1 MPIVSI
7 NAANPFVDGRQSD
20 RALAIRK
27 GVERH
32 FEELGWTTLP
42 ELTLKSGRRADL
54 VALSAKGELIIVEIK
69 SSVADFRADNKWPDY
84 DNYCDF
90 LYFATLCDVPED
102 IFPQTEGL
110 IIADSYGAEILRPA
124 VERKLSAPRRK
135 LMIAT
140 FARTA
145 AQRLARCCA
154 HAGLENDAELDSVT
168 VTR

>member
-7 NAANPFVDGRQSD
+7 NATNPFVDGRQSE

-32 FEELGWTTLP
+32 FEELGWATIP

-54 VALSAKGELIIVEIK
+54 VCLSSKGELTIVEIK
-69 SSVADFRADNKWPDY
+69 SSIADFRADTKWPEY
-84 DNYCDF
+84 EEFCDQ
-90 LYFATLCDVPED
+90 LYFATLADVPAD
-102 IFPQTEGL
+102 IFPESAGL
-110 IIADSYGAEILRPA
+110 IVADTYGAEVLRLAP
-124 VERKLSAPRRK
+124 ELKLSAPRRK
-135 LMIAT
+135 LMTAT

-154 HAGLENDAELDSVT
+154 HAGLENDSDLD
-168 VTR
+168 